1 MNMLIYLVLMTLP
14 KSLLVVLALLTLCL
28 LAGCSVQKRTTA
40 PGWHVEK
47 ATNLFHQAG
56 ASSSLMPDTKSES
69 PALTRM
75 NRIPPRALDW
85 TPKQAPMDTSR
96 VNARVKRQVKRALR
110 REIQFRE
117 QVLMFPRGLARGLNE
132 WHADN
137 WHERAEKRSEA
148 QGQPLS
154 ELAPDELAKLEHL
167 QNPSRE
173 TMQKL
178 KTRKTLTVVA
188 TAVFL
193 IATILLVLYIALL
206 GMAFSGG

>member
-1 MNMLIYLVLMTLP
+1 
-14 KSLLVVLALLTLCL
+14 
-28 LAGCSVQKRTTA
+28 
-40 PGWHVEK
+40 
-47 ATNLFHQAG
+47 
-56 ASSSLMPDTKSES
+56 
-69 PALTRM
+69 M
-75 NRIPPRALDW
+75 NRIPARALDW
-85 TPKQAPMDTSR
+85 TTRQALIDTSR

-137 WHERAEKRSEA
+137 WHERAEARSEA
-148 QGQPLS
+148 QGQLLS
-154 ELAPDELAKLEHL
+154 ELAPDEFAKLEHL

-188 TAVFL
+188 ILVL
-193 IATILLVLYIALL
+193 SIAAILLVLYAALL
-206 GMAFSGG
+206 GLAFSGG